1 MFARLLECP
10 LTRIKQSMTSVS
22 VNGDN
27 IVILAPNC
35 QAIVKSSQTL
45 TDVERNLISST
56 KNQLGASGVN
66 SQWGQRSPVKYSS
79 TRFTSNGISS
89 QVAMNGM
96 SNNNFNS
103 NGASIT
109 KNDDGNY
116 SIARPGLPNNLA
128 RVFLNNDVATF
139 VYLDGQIQMKPID
152 CLQPSEQQLLQQ
164 LRLEVKQAEEQFRLG
179 MRNFQQNMQM
189 MSQNLNH
196 NMQMMNQNMHRN
208 MLNMNR
214 NLHNSMQ
221 GMHQSMNANFGK
233 LTK

>member
-1 MFARLLECP
+1 ME
-10 LTRIKQSMTSVS
+10 KNSH
-22 VNGDN
+22 
-27 IVILAPNC
+27 
-35 QAIVKSSQTL
+35 TL
-45 TDVERNLISST
+45 SEAERSLIGGV
-56 KNQLGASGVN
+56 KNQLSANGN

-103 NGASIT
+103 NNGASIT

-139 VYLDGQIQMKPID
+139 VYLDGQIQMKPIN

-164 LRLEVKQAEEQFRLG
+164 LRLEVKQAEEQFKLG

-196 NMQMMNQNMHRN
+196 NMQMMNQNMQRN
-208 MLNMNR
+208 MQNMNH
-214 NLHNSMQ
+214 NLQNSMQ
-221 GMHQSMNANFGK
+221 GMHQNMNGIFGK
-233 LTK
+233 LRGNNQKTRNFE